1 VLELRHGPL
10 HKALNAAE
18 PVLRELGAAFGPD
31 REILIVPGN
40 HDHRLARAWLE
51 RQAANGQSLGFEMP
65 MEPPWSDALAGLA
78 ERLAPAAVRAFYPGV
93 WLREDVY
100 AIHGH
105 YGDRHTTVPML
116 ERLGAG
122 AMARVVGEPAGGP
135 RRPEDYEAML
145 APLYAWI
152 DAVAQAGGIRVQ
164 PSHDPSTSAWRAL
177 TASDGRRTLR
187 RRALSAG
194 FPAAVAVLNRAGL
207 GPLKADLSAP
217 QLRRAGLRAFA
228 ELLDRLQVR
237 APYAIFGHTHRAGP
251 LPGDDRSEWTAIAS
265 ATASAGTGPRTEILN
280 TGSWIHEP
288 QFMGRDPRRSP
299 YRPGFAAVIEDSG
312 PPRLVNLLDHEA
324 SPGVKQTP

>member
-10 HKALNAAE
+10 HQALNAAE
-18 PVLRELGAAFGPD
+18 PVLREIGAALGPE
-31 REILIVPGN
+31 RQVLIVPGN
-40 HDHRLARAWLE
+40 HDHRLARPRLE
-51 RQAANGQSLGFEMP
+51 RSPDRPLGLEQPLELNGSE
-65 MEPPWSDALAGLA
+65 ALERLA
-78 ERLAPAAVRAFYPGV
+78 ERLAPAPVWAFYPGV

-116 ERLGAG
+116 ERLAAG

-135 RRPEDYEAML
+135 SRAEDYEAML
-145 APLYAWI
+145 APVYAWI

-187 RRALSAG
+187 RRALTAG

-217 QLRRAGLRAFA
+217 QLRRSGLRAFA
-228 ELLDRLQVR
+228 EVLDRLQVR
-237 APYAIFGHTHRAGP
+237 APYVIFGHTHRAGP
-251 LPGDDRSEWTAIAS
+251 LPGDDRSEWIAG
-265 ATASAGTGPRTEILN
+265 ASTQILN
-280 TGSWIHEP
+280 TGSWLHES
-288 QFMGRDPRRSP
+288 QFMGADPRRSP
-299 YRPGFAAVIEDSG
+299 YRPGFAAAIEDAGS
-312 PPRLVNLLDHEA
+312 PRLVNLLD
-324 SPGVKQTP
+324 